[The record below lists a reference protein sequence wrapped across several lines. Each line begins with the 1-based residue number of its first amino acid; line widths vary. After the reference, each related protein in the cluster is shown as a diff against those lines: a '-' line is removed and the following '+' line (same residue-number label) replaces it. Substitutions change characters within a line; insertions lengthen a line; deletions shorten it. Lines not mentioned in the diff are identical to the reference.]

1 MFVHVCILLVLFLGL
16 SGINNVY
23 SACKDSLYFCSSK
36 DQNGVNMFDQGV
48 QKLSKVNDKE
58 FSKALTDLKIDD
70 NSVKSIDKSLASL
83 IDLLQLAEKDIQTW
97 EEETKLSA
105 KNGKSSINLLV
116 GKLNAAIK
124 SIETLDSKF
133 EKNIEELN
141 LLIEKDKSGY
151 KSSKSTLVTLKT
163 AESGARR
170 AESKLKSAKEAGDK
184 EASTYLK
191 KSAKVKTILNAKS
204 SGPGSLSSGTT
215 AGVISNAG
223 GGGISSNKT

>member
-1 MFVHVCILLVLFLGL
+1 
-16 SGINNVY
+16 
-23 SACKDSLYFCSSK
+23 
-36 DQNGVNMFDQGV
+36 VNIFDQGV
-48 QKLSKVNDKE
+48 QKLSKANEKE

-70 NSVKSIDKSLASL
+70 NSVKSIDKSLVNL
-83 IDLLQLAEKDIQTW
+83 IDSLQIAEKDIQTW

-124 SIETLDSKF
+124 SIEALDRKF

-163 AESGARR
+163 AESGARK

-191 KSAKVKTILNAKS
+191 KSAKVKTILNAKINIFNHKC
-204 SGPGSLSSGTT
+204 LL
-215 AGVISNAG
+215 N
-223 GGGISSNKT
+223 NC